1 MSGAWHTA
9 DVTRRRPGARE
20 TRAVLPVATALFLLA
35 SAALPAQTPAPAQP
49 AVVSQ
54 PLPPETTAVLRGRV
68 HRGGAPIA
76 EATIRA
82 GDSLVTRSG
91 ADGTF
96 RLSLAGPRP
105 TAFTVTAVGYRS
117 RTLPLPAVLAE
128 PVDIALE
135 PAVVPLAPIVATGT
149 LRETRVAESPVKVDV
164 IGEAFLRRAAG
175 DNLLMAMDR
184 VTGVQQQVDCGVCFT
199 NSLRIN
205 GMEGPYTAVLVDG
218 VPIMSSLA
226 SVYGLQGLHPAII
239 EQVEIVKGPASTLY
253 GAEAMAGVIN
263 VVTKDARYA
272 PAFSIGTLASSHGE
286 LSAEASAAPRVG
298 GGRLLLSGTVGRNTT
313 FVDANADGFTDLP
326 LVTRGALFAK
336 FSDGPASARRLD
348 VAVRLTGEDRFGGV
362 RGWTRADRLGTR
374 VYGEQISTRRAEA
387 TAQWRLPVTADLRLQ
402 AGGAWHDQNSAYGT
416 TPYVARQVDAFT
428 QLTLGV
434 PAGRRHDLLAGAA
447 FRWQRFDDDTPATT
461 DGAVVR
467 PVPGVFSQLESRLGG
482 GVTTLA
488 GLRLDHQPTDGL
500 VAAPRFSVKWQAPR
514 GTTLRLNA
522 ATGFRPVNIFTE
534 DHAALSGS
542 RRVVLAETLR
552 PERSWTVTA
561 GVVQPVPFRG
571 GALTVEAD
579 LFRTEFSNR
588 ITPDYDTNPDEIR
601 YANSREGARMQG
613 VSLAL
618 ALSPGAWPLA
628 LRVGGTWQSVQV
640 EREGV
645 LGQQVFSPRFK
656 GEWTVAWEVGGGTQV
671 DWTGRVL
678 GAMPLPR
685 HPDRAEQSPLF
696 SEHAV
701 QVTQPL
707 GGTTALVLAVRN
719 LFDFRQRDPLVAP
732 EDPFGPAFDTN
743 FVWGPT
749 QGRRVLVGLQ
759 VIRPR

>member
-1 MSGAWHTA
+1 MNRIAA
-9 DVTRRRPGARE
+9 LRGARTVGGPE
-20 TRAVLPVATALFLLA
+20 CVMRRSALLVILCMMAAVWSPLAAQEAL
-35 SAALPAQTPAPAQP
+35 
-49 AVVSQ
+49 
-54 PLPPETTAVLRGRV
+54 LRGRI
-68 HRGGAPIA
+68 HRSGAPVA
-76 EATIRA
+76 DATIRV

-91 ADGTF
+91 SDGAF
-96 RLSLAGPRP
+96 RLVLPPVRP
-105 TAFTVTAVGYRS
+105 TAFSVTAIGFRP
-117 RTLPLPAVLAE
+117 RTVPIPASLVD
-128 PVDIALE
+128 PVEVALE
-135 PAVVPLAPIVATGT
+135 PSVVPLAPIVATGT

-272 PAFSIGTLASSHGE
+272 PSFSIGTLASSHGE
-286 LSAEASAAPRVG
+286 LSAEASAAPRIG
-298 GGRLLLSGTVGRNTT
+298 GGRLLLSGTFGRNTQ

-336 FSDGPASARRLD
+336 FSDGPPSARRLD

-374 VYGEQISTRRAEA
+374 VYGEQITTRRAEA
-387 TAQWRLPVTADLRLQ
+387 TAQWRLPVAADLRLQ

-416 TPYVARQVDAFT
+416 TPYVARQIDAFT
-428 QLTLGV
+428 QLTLGSQL
-434 PAGRRHDLLAGAA
+434 GSRHDLLTGAA

-461 DGAVVR
+461 AGAVFR
-467 PVPGVFSQLESRLGG
+467 PVPGVFSQLESRVGG
-482 GVTTLA
+482 GLTTLA
-488 GLRLDHQPTDGL
+488 GLRVDHQPTDGL
-500 VAAPRFSVKWQAPR
+500 VASPRFSVKWQSPR
-514 GTTLRLNA
+514 GTALRLNT

-552 PERSWTVTA
+552 PEQSWTVTA
-561 GVVQPVPFRG
+561 GIVQPVPFRG

-579 LFRTEFSNR
+579 VFRTAFSNR
-588 ITPDYDTNPDEIR
+588 ITPDYDSNPDEIR
-601 YANSREGARMQG
+601 YANSREGARTQG
-613 VSLAL
+613 ASLAVS
-618 ALSPGAWPLA
+618 LSPGDWPLA

-645 LGQQVFSPRFK
+645 LSQQVFSPRFK
-656 GEWTVAWEVGGGTQV
+656 GEWTVAWEFGRGSQL
-671 DWTGRVL
+671 DWTGRLL
-678 GAMPLPR
+678 GAMPLPQ
-685 HPDRAEQSPLF
+685 HPDRATQSPWF

-701 QVTQPL
+701 QLTQPV
-707 GGTTALVLAVRN
+707 GATTALVVAVRN
-719 LFDFRQRDPLVAP
+719 LFDYRQRDPLIAP

-749 QGRRVLVGLQ
+749 QGRRILVGLQ